1 MEIILV
7 LAIVVMV
14 AAISVPL
21 IGYLI
26 GDSRL
31 TAAGDV
37 VRGKL
42 AETRALAVEDSQPWR
57 LAYLPNTGIFQL
69 APDDSPE
76 WENTATDLVE
86 KEGLVRDELPKDVV
100 FALTHDDIMGQQQAL
115 PPGVAWQTIAIFM
128 PDGSAQDDTTTYFGK
143 AGVGPMRVQVRGLTG
158 SVSIEMFSVRMAG
171 Q

>member
-1 MEIILV
+1 MEMLLV
-7 LAIVVMV
+7 LAIVVLA

-21 IGYLI
+21 IGYLL

-31 TAAGDV
+31 TAAGDL

-42 AETRALAVEDSQPWR
+42 AEARAHAVEDSQPWR
-57 LAYLPNTGIFQL
+57 LAYIPNTGVFQL

-76 WENTATDLVE
+76 WETTATDLTE
-86 KEGLVRDELPKDVV
+86 KEGLVRDELPKDIV

-115 PPGVAWQTIAIFM
+115 SPGVGWQTIAIFM
-128 PDGSAQDDTTTYFGK
+128 PDGSAQDDSTTYFGK
-143 AGVGPMRVQVRGLTG
+143 PGQGPMRVQVRGLTG
-158 SVSIEMFSVRMAG
+158 SVSIEMFTVRMMG